1 MTVTAMFS
9 LDTSSILKEKLQQV
23 RKEWGIWLTLQ
34 RRKTSA
40 RGLVESEGRQRLCH
54 RRGVGKTG
62 KIRRIDG
69 LQDLK
74 SLLGRLSGPYTLH
87 TLSSCT
93 SEMESWLLRR
103 QAPQMYWQ
111 IKIITAQFVQVQTA
125 VGYLISRQP
134 NACFEPGK
142 TRTCN
147 CDRG

>member
-1 MTVTAMFS
+1 MTVTAMVS

-34 RRKTSA
+34 RSKTSA

-54 RRGVGKTG
+54 RRGAGKTG

-74 SLLGRLSGPYTLH
+74 SLLGRLSWLYTLH

-103 QAPQMYWQ
+103 QTPQMYWQ

-125 VGYLISRQP
+125 VGYLIS
-134 NACFEPGK
+134 
-142 TRTCN
+142 
-147 CDRG
+147 